1 MKKLVVGGFIL
12 LSILMTGCT
21 RNNDEKSSTGVGTS
35 QREKREK
42 RSKAEGT
49 EEETVYRTENGTF
62 TLKLSDGWEALEPDE
77 LSDDADLSFEN
88 YDADIYYMV
97 LSEHKDDF
105 EGFEEYKDLIV
116 PDMLED
122 TYDVEESDIEY
133 NGFKGTRYTFGLT
146 SDGIKTAWIYD
157 VLEGETYY
165 IQNIGWTINSKKEK
179 NKKNLTQLM
188 ESLTFVK

>member
-1 MKKLVVGGFIL
+1 
-12 LSILMTGCT
+12 
-21 RNNDEKSSTGVGTS
+21 
-35 QREKREK
+35 
-42 RSKAEGT
+42 
-49 EEETVYRTENGTF
+49 
-62 TLKLSDGWEALEPDE
+62 
-77 LSDDADLSFEN
+77 
-88 YDADIYYMV
+88 
-97 LSEHKDDF
+97 
-105 EGFEEYKDLIV
+105 
-116 PDMLED
+116 MLED

-179 NKKNLTQLM
+179 NNKNLTQLM